1 MNLYTENINLN
12 FEKFPDGLMPVII
25 QDSRTSIVLM
35 LGFMNAEAFE
45 KTRSSGTV
53 TLFSRS
59 KQRLWTK
66 GETSGNYL
74 SVDEV
79 SVDCDRDTLLI
90 KATPSGPVCHTG
102 TDTCFGEKNQ
112 SGDFLFELERVIR
125 DRKSNPAIDSY
136 TSKLFGHGADKIAQK
151 VGEEAVEL
159 VIESKNSNNDA
170 FKAEAADLIFH
181 LLVLLAEKDTDL
193 SSVIDVLRL
202 RSK

>member
-45 KTRSSGTV
+45 KTRSSRTV
-53 TLFSRS
+53 TFFTRS

-79 SVDCDRDTLLI
+79 
-90 KATPSGPVCHTG
+90 
-102 TDTCFGEKNQ
+102 
-112 SGDFLFELERVIR
+112 
-125 DRKSNPAIDSY
+125 
-136 TSKLFGHGADKIAQK
+136 
-151 VGEEAVEL
+151 
-159 VIESKNSNNDA
+159 
-170 FKAEAADLIFH
+170 
-181 LLVLLAEKDTDL
+181 
-193 SSVIDVLRL
+193 
-202 RSK
+202 

>member
-53 TLFSRS
+53 TFFSRS

-102 TDTCFGEKNQ
+102 TDTCFGEKYQ

-125 DRKSNPAIDSY
+125 DRKNYPAFNSY
-136 TSKLFGHGADKIAQK
+136 TSKLFSRGADKIAQK

-159 VIESKNSNNDA
+159 VIESKNSNDDA